1 MVAFSMIKLEFTVD
15 AVQKLM
21 ETVFICTVR
30 ERIHIQEG
38 IIPFIKNFFYILP
51 KDPWHTRWET
61 GDFGKLCCIIYHIY
75 SPGLL
80 KI

>member
-38 IIPFIKNFFYILP
+38 IIPFIKNFFLYP
-51 KDPWHTRWET
+51 T
-61 GDFGKLCCIIYHIY
+61 
-75 SPGLL
+75 
-80 KI
+80 